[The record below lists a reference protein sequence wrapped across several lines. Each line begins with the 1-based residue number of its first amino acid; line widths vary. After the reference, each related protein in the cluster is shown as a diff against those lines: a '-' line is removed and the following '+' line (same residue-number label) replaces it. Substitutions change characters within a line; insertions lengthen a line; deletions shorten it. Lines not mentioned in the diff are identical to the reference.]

1 MAPGPDDRV
10 RDDAGGVW
18 IVTGW
23 ILGALIYVGVA
34 LAWRAGFT
42 PAAPFV
48 VIPVVLAVM
57 IGAGNLIG
65 GRRGSRPAPRFNRPD
80 PVPITSLRP
89 VEPPVASAP
98 TGQGGE
104 VVDTADGSPAG
115 GSGPDR

>member
-23 ILGALIYVGVA
+23 ILGALI
-34 LAWRAGFT
+34 T

-89 VEPPVASAP
+89 VGPPVASAP